1 MEKQETSNK
10 PKKRSQIRIEKE
22 AAALQR
28 NLVKR
33 KKQVAERARLK
44 AEKQKESN

>member
-1 MEKQETSNK
+1 MEKQEA
-10 PKKRSQIRIEKE
+10 PKKQKKRGQIRIEKE

-28 NLVKR
+28 NLIKR

-44 AEKQKESN
+44 AEKQTESN